1 MDTVVVLDGNNNQ
14 TTLRLA
20 EVDSPESGQPF
31 GKSGKQFTS
40 TQVFGKSVKYYITD
54 SDPYGRIMQK
64 FITKMESIYQKKLL
78 KQVLGYYQYSDNKN
92 LGKIQDIAKN
102 KKVALWSNSQALPP

>member
-40 TQVFGKSVKYYITD
+40 TQVFGKSVKYYIMD
-54 SDPYGRIMQK
+54 SDPYGSVSLPKNWTFYNPKI
-64 FITKMESIYQKKLL
+64 I
-78 KQVLGYYQYSDNKN
+78 NKN
-92 LGKIQDIAKN
+92 D
-102 KKVALWSNSQALPP
+102 